1 MIKTFAALLLLATTL
16 PLCAQD
22 TNPVQSWTSSDGKII
37 QAKFVKLE
45 GDAVV
50 IERDGKPFT
59 IPFTKLASASVDL
72 AKRLQ
77 KNAAGEGATNTQA
90 EKKSDAATT
99 TKKLKQIIVPRIDFS
114 DTTVRVAVDFLHQ
127 RSLEQDTLETDPKR
141 KGLEIVF
148 SKSTAP
154 DKIDSLRIR
163 GLQIRNV
170 PLGVALK
177 YVCDQTKLHYII
189 EGSKVMLIPQA
200 EYETEIH
207 KRTLTVPPDFL
218 MRLAAQSGG
227 GAEKGPGKTIM
238 QQLEAFGIA
247 FPEGASATL
256 SGNQLEVSNSRR
268 GLDNIEQLVASLAA
282 EAANDTTLQF
292 RWLQT
297 DSKTADAIVD
307 LIKANNLSAAAFSAK
322 IDPQVKGGKIT
333 EVTAFDRK
341 IFSGERFVLRPANGN
356 LALEIEAE
364 AVVSEGGDLVNMI
377 CHSEWQPNNARGA
390 VVFTSTISKIL
401 TTNHWG
407 IISRWGDAK
416 TDTLLLANVI
426 SNNTKTTPATVTAIQ
441 SNDKSANIYVKI
453 NAVNFDAELLETS
466 ADNLAKAQDAQPSN
480 RDKAYTWLRE
490 RSKLLAKATIS
501 AGGQQEHLWSE
512 KSLAELPSAPG
523 VTIEWKADT
532 MAGDPLQSTQVSRD
546 AETGVAYIKEKLRR
560 IVIPHISF
568 NDTTVE
574 EAIEFLRIRS
584 IELDALEL
592 NPTRKG
598 VNFVV
603 GRPRTPTIPTTAD
616 SGPIRVR
623 ELHLRDVPLEV
634 ALKYICDQAKLRF
647 RVDDYA
653 VTIVPQT
660 DSGENILSRTFKVPL
675 GFYSAIDTGDGAKSI
690 IALLKNAGITF
701 GEGASAALSN
711 DGVSR
716 IANTSTELDK
726 IEQLIQGVGYI
737 NNRQIQ
743 IRLKLNA
750 TYIPQNARKKSDVM
764 EFLFE
769 SNELQEGV
777 PEFVP
782 TTAAAPQGKSVVVL
796 VITPW
801 HQKS

>member
-1 MIKTFAALLLLATTL
+1 MIKTLAALLLLATTL

-59 IPFTKLASASVDL
+59 IPFTKLAPASVDL

-99 TKKLKQIIVPRIDFS
+99 TEKLKQIIVPRIDFS
-114 DTTVRVAVDFLHQ
+114 DTTVRVAIDFLHQ
-127 RSLEQDTLETDPKR
+127 RSVELDTLETDPKR
-141 KGLEIVF
+141 KGVEIVF

-170 PLGVALK
+170 PLAVALK
-177 YVCDQTKLHYII
+177 YVCDQTKLRYSI
-189 EGSKVMLIPQA
+189 EGSKVMLIPLA
-200 EYETEIH
+200 EYATEIQT
-207 KRTLTVPPDFL
+207 RTFTVPPDFL
-218 MRLAAQSGG
+218 VRLAAGSGG
-227 GAEKGPGKTIM
+227 GAEKNPRNPLIQYLGACGV
-238 QQLEAFGIA
+238 E
-247 FPEGASATL
+247 FPEGSSATL
-256 SGNQLEVSNSRR
+256 SGSQLEVTNTRNR
-268 GLDNIEQLVASLAA
+268 LDAIEQLVASLAA
-282 EAANDTTLQF
+282 SAANDPTLQL

-297 DSKTADAIVD
+297 DTKTADAIVD

-322 IDPQVKGGKIT
+322 IDPQIKGGKIT
-333 EVTAFDRK
+333 EVTAFERK
-341 IFSGERFVLRPANGN
+341 IISGERFVLRPANGN

-364 AVVSEGGDLVNMI
+364 AVVGGDDLVDMR

-390 VVFTSTISKIL
+390 VVFMSTISKIL
-401 TTNHWG
+401 TPHWG
-407 IISRWGDAK
+407 IISRWGGAK

-426 SNNTKTTPATVTAIQ
+426 SNNTKTIPVTATTIQ
-441 SNDKSANIYVKI
+441 SNDKSGNIYVKI
-453 NAVNFDAELLETS
+453 NAVNFDVELLETS
-466 ADNLAKAQDAQPSN
+466 ADNLAKAQDAQLSN

-490 RSKLLAKATIS
+490 QSKLLAKATIS
-501 AGGQQEHLWSE
+501 ARGRQEHLWSE
-512 KSLAELPSAPG
+512 KSLDELASAPG
-523 VTIEWKADT
+523 VTIEWEADS
-532 MAGDPLQSTQVSRD
+532 MAADHLQSTQVSRD
-546 AETGVAYIKEKLRR
+546 ARDAGTGVAYIEEKLRR

-634 ALKYICDQAKLRF
+634 ALKCICDQAKLRF

-675 GFYSAIDTGDGAKSI
+675 GFYSDIDSGDGAKSI
-690 IALLKNAGITF
+690 IDRLKNAGITF
-701 GEGASAALSN
+701 GEGASAAL
-711 DGVSR
+711 R
-716 IANTSTELDK
+716 A
-726 IEQLIQGVGYI
+726 
-737 NNRQIQ
+737 
-743 IRLKLNA
+743 
-750 TYIPQNARKKSDVM
+750 
-764 EFLFE
+764 F
-769 SNELQEGV
+769 
-777 PEFVP
+777 
-782 TTAAAPQGKSVVVL
+782 
-796 VITPW
+796 
-801 HQKS
+801 